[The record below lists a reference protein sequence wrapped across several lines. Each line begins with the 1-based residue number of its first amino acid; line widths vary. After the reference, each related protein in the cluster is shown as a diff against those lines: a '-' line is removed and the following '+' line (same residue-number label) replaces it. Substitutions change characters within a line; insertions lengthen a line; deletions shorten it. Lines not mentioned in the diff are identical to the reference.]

1 MTDKDQSFDI
11 ECVTELLC
19 GKKDDWVLAMAY
31 VPWQEWRDLYAEEL
45 ALQKGTLFA
54 ELDKPFLGGKQVHHG
69 KR

>member
-1 MTDKDQSFDI
+1 MTFDEGFDI
-11 ECVTELLC
+11 DKEAAALFR
-19 GKKDDWVLAMAY
+19 DDCDMVLAMAY

-54 ELDKPFLGGKQVHHG
+54 ELDKPFLGGKQVRYG